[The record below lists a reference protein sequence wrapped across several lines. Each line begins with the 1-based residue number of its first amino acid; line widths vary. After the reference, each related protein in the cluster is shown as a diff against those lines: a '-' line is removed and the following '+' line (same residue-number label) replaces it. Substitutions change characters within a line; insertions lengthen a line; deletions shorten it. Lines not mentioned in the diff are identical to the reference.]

1 MIGSFA
7 QQFSAVRGVE
17 RVPDA
22 SRTDFQRLP
31 NHVFSRG
38 GFLSQCSVRLKHKGN
53 GFVQVRAGFVERYAL
68 GIGPRQP
75 PPDLT
80 NPAQAKETWVGHLP
94 DTDGQV
100 LNAKC
105 QMLSAKC

>member
-1 MIGSFA
+1 MYHTLGWSRQHA
-7 QQFSAVRGVE
+7 DP
-17 RVPDA
+17 RVVT
-22 SRTDFQRLP
+22 REKRRLQLLHSLHIYP
-31 NHVFSRG
+31 GDH
-38 GFLSQCSVRLKHKGN
+38 
-53 GFVQVRAGFVERYAL
+53 
-68 GIGPRQP
+68 